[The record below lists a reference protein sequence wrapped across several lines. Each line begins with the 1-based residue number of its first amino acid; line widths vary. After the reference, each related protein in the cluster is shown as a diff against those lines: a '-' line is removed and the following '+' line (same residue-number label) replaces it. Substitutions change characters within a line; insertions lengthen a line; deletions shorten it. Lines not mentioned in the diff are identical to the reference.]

1 MARIVAVANQKGGVG
16 KTTTSINLAASVASR
31 GHRVLLVDF
40 DPQGNA
46 SSGVGYGRE
55 RVELTVYDALVG
67 EVAMADVIRPTEITT
82 LFVAPASTD
91 LVGAEIELI
100 GVEAR
105 ERILERA
112 LAPVADAYDYIVIDC
127 PPSLGILTLNALVA
141 ADGVVVPM
149 QAEYFALE
157 GLSALS
163 ATIDKVRA
171 AYNPRLVIDGVLFT
185 MYDARTNLATQVR
198 GEVSSFFGDKVY
210 GTVVPRNVRLSE
222 APSHGKPGLAL
233 RPARAGH
240 AELPRGRGR
249 VRAAASSDRARRSTH
264 SVSDLKPKRGLGRGL
279 SALMPSAPAP
289 AGPAPTTSQTT
300 APAAPAQAAA
310 ASTPPTVPADG
321 GRPRAYFAAAIED
334 VYPSPDQP
342 RRHLRRGRP
351 RRAGRVH
358 PRAPASSSPSSSDQ
372 HGN

>member
-222 APSHGKPGLAL
+222 APSHGKPALLYDLRAPGTQSYLAVADEFVQ
-233 RPARAGH
+233 RHPPTARAG
-240 AELPRGRGR
+240 
-249 VRAAASSDRARRSTH
+249 
-264 SVSDLKPKRGLGRGL
+264 
-279 SALMPSAPAP
+279 
-289 AGPAPTTSQTT
+289 APT
-300 APAAPAQAAA
+300 A
-310 ASTPPTVPADG
+310 
-321 GRPRAYFAAAIED
+321 
-334 VYPSPDQP
+334 
-342 RRHLRRGRP
+342 
-351 RRAGRVH
+351 
-358 PRAPASSSPSSSDQ
+358 
-372 HGN
+372 